1 MLGLSG
7 WGRASI
13 LLLVAALVLAVGSS
27 YSMAS
32 PTEQTAT
39 LGGGIP
45 PTVFALTAV
54 AQRADPAAAG
64 RDEPWPPFTM
74 TFQETTHEH
83 LGSAT
88 TRTQRVRVGY
98 TVRRQFTTTLLAD
111 SAVPQSV
118 GMMPTFN
125 GQTTV
130 HHRPGFPDVV
140 TQWAPGELTVPAKW
154 LAPGGI
160 DGLLKMRGY
169 TSRPLGTDLAVAS
182 REETVPAYIPPSGA
196 QGPAATPQPARQVR
210 TEITYRV
217 ADGIPTRL
225 VETVNGVEA
234 HRIEVQDLQ
243 VRSR

>member
-140 TQWAPGELTVPAKW
+140 TQWARADRAGEMASARWHRRTPQNARVHQQ
-154 LAPGGI
+154 
-160 DGLLKMRGY
+160 
-169 TSRPLGTDLAVAS
+169 TSRHRFGGGQSRGDRARVHPSVRGAGSGCHTAAS
-182 REETVPAYIPPSGA
+182 AASAYRDHLPRG
-196 QGPAATPQPARQVR
+196 
-210 TEITYRV
+210 
-217 ADGIPTRL
+217 
-225 VETVNGVEA
+225 
-234 HRIEVQDLQ
+234 
-243 VRSR
+243 